1 MLKKSLLSLFFIL
14 IALSRVTTMLAQVPE
29 VVVTPEDSTK
39 KDESQNDKDN
49 DKKKSK
55 GKKFEEVVEDFE
67 VIEGLFTFYHDAK
80 EGKVYVE
87 IKPEQFEKIYLCS
100 ITRESGDGSF
110 FDGGAMLG
118 EFPFF
123 FKQVGQ
129 IVQFIE
135 KNVKFRA
142 NSDAAIAR
150 AVERDIPNSIQ
161 GSAKIL
167 SEPHPERGS
176 VLIDAAE
183 LFLQDVGMV
192 GYLTGR
198 SKTNYSFD
206 KTNSYFS
213 QIKSF
218 PMNSDIEVSLHFKSS
233 SPQPLFT
240 LADSRSM
247 IHRYYYSL
255 SEIPESDYKPR
266 AADDRVGHF
275 YSMYQDYNTLLRDDP
290 YERNINRWYLEKSE
304 PKFKLS
310 KPRQPIVFWLE
321 NTIPVEY
328 REAVRQGAL
337 LWNNAFERVGF
348 KDAIEVKQMPGD
360 ADWDPADVRYN
371 TIRWIVQPGGSY
383 AVGPSRANPFT
394 GQIYDADIRI
404 SADVL
409 RFFFNEFDKF
419 VTPSSWANAGIEQL
433 FPEFDFSKNVSQE
446 LLPYQCSFA
455 QGFQHQMGFGWS
467 LLEARNMVER
477 KSGDLEQY
485 VYDALVSIVVHE
497 VGHTLGLRH
506 NFKASSVHTLTDIQ
520 DKTFTQKNG
529 LTGSVM
535 DYTPVNLSEKGQK
548 QGDYFQ
554 TTLGP
559 YDYWAI
565 EYAYTPYDPDSKIS
579 EKEMLEKIARRVTEP
594 ELSYGTDEDA
604 FGLSTRGIDP
614 TCNLWD
620 IGIDPLKFYTVRLNL
635 ARELWQNLSK
645 DIAAEGERYNKFRQV
660 FNQGMTEYGL
670 AGQTAGKYI
679 GGIYSYRDH
688 VGDPQGRMPLVMV
701 PAQKQREALQ
711 FLIEQ
716 FFSPNSFQFPPEL
729 LNKLAADRYW
739 DFEGTV
745 FLISRLDYP
754 IHGLIQLI
762 EAMTLFRLYDPLVLA
777 RIQDNEIRFAK
788 GETPFKMVE
797 LFSGLREAIWQEVAR
812 GENINSFRRELQRI
826 HLYTLDQIVVK
837 FPPGFPHDAVTLAR
851 ADLVKIKSEI
861 DICLRNH
868 QLDAYTEAHLQESAA
883 KIEAILNAQMERKY

>member
-1 MLKKSLLSLFFIL
+1 MLKKTLLSLFFIL
-14 IALSRVTTMLAQVPE
+14 IAFSRFTTVMAQMPE
-29 VVVTPEDSTK
+29 VVVTAEDSTQ
-39 KDESQNDKDN
+39 KDESKNDK

-55 GKKFEEVVEDFE
+55 GKKFEDVVEDFE
-67 VIEGLFTFYHDAK
+67 MFEGLFTFYRNAK

-87 IKPEQFEKIYLCS
+87 IKPEQFDKIYLCS

-110 FDGGAMLG
+110 FDSGAMLG

-129 IVQFIE
+129 TVQFIE

-142 NSDAAIAR
+142 NSDAAISR

-176 VLIDAAE
+176 ILIDAAE

-206 KTNSYFS
+206 KSNSYFS
-213 QIKSF
+213 QLKSF
-218 PMNSDIEVSLHFKSS
+218 PMNSDIEATLHFKSS
-233 SPQPLFT
+233 SPQPFFT

-290 YERNINRWYLEKSE
+290 YERSINRWQLEKSE

-328 REAVRQGAL
+328 RQAVREGAL
-337 LWNNAFERVGF
+337 LWNAAFERVGF
-348 KDAIEVKQMPGD
+348 KDAIEVKQMPDD

-383 AVGPSRANPFT
+383 AAGPSRANPFT

-404 SADVL
+404 SADIL
-409 RFFFNEFDKF
+409 RFFFREFDEF
-419 VTPSSWANAGIEQL
+419 VTPSSWTSAGIEQF
-433 FPEFDFSKNVSQE
+433 FPEFDLSKTVSQE
-446 LLPYQCSFA
+446 MLPYQCSFA
-455 QGFQHQMGFGWS
+455 QGFRHQMGFGWS
-467 LLEARNMVER
+467 MLEARNLVD
-477 KSGDLEQY
+477 KKNGDLEKY
-485 VYDALVSIVVHE
+485 VHDALVSIVVHE

-506 NFKASSVHTLTDIQ
+506 NFKASSVHTLAEIQ
-520 DKTFTQKNG
+520 DKSFTQKNG

-554 TTLGP
+554 TTLGT

-565 EYAYTPYDPDSKIS
+565 EYAYTPYDPNSKIS
-579 EKEMLEKIARRVTEP
+579 EKEMLERIARRTAEP

-614 TCNLWD
+614 SCNLWD
-620 IGIDPLKFYTVRLNL
+620 IGTDLLKFYAVRLNL

-645 DIAAEGERYNKFRQV
+645 DFEVEGERFNKLRQV
-660 FNQGMTEYGL
+660 FNQGMTEYAL
-670 AGQTAGKYI
+670 AGQTAAKYI

-688 VGDPQGRMPLVMV
+688 VGDPHGRLPLVMV
-701 PAQKQREALQ
+701 PPQKQREALQ

-716 FFSPNSFQFPPEL
+716 FFSPNSFEFHPEL

-745 FLISRLDYP
+745 FLVSRLDYP
-754 IHGLIQLI
+754 IHGLIELI

-777 RIQDNEIRFAK
+777 RIQDNEIRFPK
-788 GETPFKMVE
+788 GETPFSMLE
-797 LFSGLREAIWQEVAR
+797 LFSGLREAIWQEVAQ

-861 DICLRNH
+861 DICLTSH

-883 KIEAILNAQMERKY
+883 KIDAILNAQMERRF